1 MARKHII
8 DLRDSGVPP
17 RTPPSS
23 FSQDGQGRAIP
34 IAAPAPEKNVLLE
47 WSAPEYET
55 LKLMPYWFV
64 WPGAAA
70 LALIILGIAVQN
82 FFFVVFCTLAFAVI
96 VMYAKRPPR
105 EIQCAISPKGIFIGR
120 AFHNFSDIKS
130 FAIFDEE
137 AAPEL
142 SLEVDRIS
150 TPYVRVPL
158 GDMHPNRVRAALADF
173 LPEEK
178 HKDFLTDQVAR
189 SFGF

>member
-1 MARKHII
+1 MAPKRII
-8 DLRDSGVPP
+8 DLRNSDTSS

-23 FSQDGQGRAIP
+23 AYDERQERTIP
-34 IAAPAPEKNVLLE
+34 ISAPAPEKEVLLQ
-47 WSAPEYET
+47 WSAPEYRMPE
-55 LKLMPYWFV
+55 LMPYWYV
-64 WPGAAA
+64 WPGAVA
-70 LALIILGIAVQN
+70 LAFAVLGIAVQS
-82 FFFVVFCTLAFAVI
+82 FFFVAFVVLAFIVV
-96 VMYAKRPPR
+96 VMYAKRQPR
-105 EIQCAISPKGIFIGR
+105 QIQCAISSKGIFIGR

-130 FAIFDEE
+130 FAIFDAE

-158 GDMHPNRVRAALADF
+158 GDMHPNRVRAILTDF

-178 HKDFLTDQVAR
+178 HKDFLTDQIAR

>member
-1 MARKHII
+1 MARKRII
-8 DLRDSGVPP
+8 DLRDSSATP
-17 RTPPSS
+17 RNLPSS
-23 FSQDGQGRAIP
+23 LHAEGPGRAIET
-34 IAAPAPEKNVLLE
+34 AVLASEKNVLLQ

-64 WPGAAA
+64 WPGTAA
-70 LALIILGIAVQN
+70 LAFIILGIAVQS
-82 FFFVVFCTLAFAVI
+82 FFFVAFVVLAFIVV
-96 VMYAKRPPR
+96 VMYAQRPPR
-105 EIQCAISPKGIFIGR
+105 QIQCTVSPKGIFIGR

-130 FAIFDEE
+130 FAIFDAET
-137 AAPEL
+137 APEL

-158 GDMHPNRVRAALADF
+158 GDMHPNRVRAILTDF

-178 HKDFLTDQVAR
+178 HKDFLTDQIAR